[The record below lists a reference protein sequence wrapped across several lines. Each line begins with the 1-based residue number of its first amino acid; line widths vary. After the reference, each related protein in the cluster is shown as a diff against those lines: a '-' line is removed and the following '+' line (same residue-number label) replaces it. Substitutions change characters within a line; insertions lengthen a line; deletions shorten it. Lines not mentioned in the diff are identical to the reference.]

1 MYTSV
6 TAASAIAANPGNAAS
21 ITASHTR
28 ELASVDM
35 SISAVPHDTCAV
47 DGCASDAQHL
57 ACEALSARLA
67 ALHCVVHC
75 VGGMIKERENSTGIA
90 PSMTRRGHRDNA
102 RFVSADS
109 EGADYMEHVE
119 AKTGA
124 NIQFFLSDTQSML
137 RSLID

>member
-1 MYTSV
+1 MYTST
-6 TAASAIAANPGNAAS
+6 TAASAIAANPGNGHLLLP
-21 ITASHTR
+21 HTR

-47 DGCASDAQHL
+47 DGCASDAQHF

-102 RFVSADS
+102 RFVSAGS

-119 AKTGA
+119 ARTGA

-137 RSLID
+137 RLLID